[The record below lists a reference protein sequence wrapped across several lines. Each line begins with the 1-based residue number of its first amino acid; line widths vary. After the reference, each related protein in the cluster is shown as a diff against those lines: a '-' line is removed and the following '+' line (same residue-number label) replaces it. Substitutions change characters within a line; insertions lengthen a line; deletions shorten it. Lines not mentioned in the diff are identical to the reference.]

1 MISIGIDLEDISRIR
16 HIMARN
22 AGFAGRIF
30 TPEERRYCDERGDPA
45 QHYTARFCA
54 KEALIKA
61 LGATAPWLD
70 IEVIHSND
78 GHPIIQVQGKAADLL
93 SGRRVSL
100 SLSHSGGFAIAVILV
115 EE

>member
-16 HIMARN
+16 RIMERY

-30 TPEERRYCDERGDPA
+30 TPEERRYCEGKGDPA

-61 LGATAPWLD
+61 LGARVPWLD
-70 IEVIHSND
+70 MEVIHSNI
-78 GHPIIQVQGKAADLL
+78 GPPIMQVQGKAADLL
-93 SGRRVSL
+93 SGRSVSL

-115 EE
+115 E